1 MTREEKIL
9 EIADILEME
18 TDEFTPDS
26 NLEDLETWDSVAILS
41 FIALM
46 NDKFN
51 KFPNAA
57 EINQLKTIEDLITAM
72 C

>member
-51 KFPNAA
+51 KFPNAS

>member
-51 KFPNAA
+51 KFPNASD
-57 EINQLKTIEDLITAM
+57 INRLKTIEDLLEAM

>member
-51 KFPNAA
+51 KFPNASD
-57 EINQLKTIEDLITAM
+57 INRLKTIEDLHEAM